1 MASDA
6 RRRSPSLLLSS
17 SASQPPATK
26 QRDVTPSSARRPA
39 HNTASPLTS
48 SRTASAAAAAAQ
60 LSLFQARPATG
71 SDSPAARRSGRARSK
86 SPRQVLECVCLVPGG
101 GGIVEAESLA
111 LETRPPVE
119 GRDSLS
125 VEHVLDTAS
134 ASVEDSLSGEL
145 KTACYV
151 PPTQCSVAVRRA
163 VEPTLV
169 TRGTSPMST
178 SDMDVLPD
186 TSSALCVVPCR
197 AVPCCRTPAPHCVL
211 CRAVPCCRTSAHC

>member
-1 MASDA
+1 MRLSGA
-6 RRRSPSLLLSS
+6 RRR
-17 SASQPPATK
+17 
-26 QRDVTPSSARRPA
+26 RRRGGGVA
-39 HNTASPLTS
+39 GAGD
-48 SRTASAAAAAAQ
+48 AAASGGTR
-60 LSLFQARPATG
+60 LS
-71 SDSPAARRSGRARSK
+71 
-86 SPRQVLECVCLVPGG
+86 
-101 GGIVEAESLA
+101 
-111 LETRPPVE
+111 ETRPPVE

-134 ASVEDSLSGEL
+134 ASIEDPLSGEL

-186 TSSALCVVPCR
+186 ISA
-197 AVPCCRTPAPHCVL
+197 AL
-211 CRAVPCCRTSAHC
+211 CRAVPCRAAGHQRTADERHRDGRRRRRHDDDRCAVRRELVVIVGLGGGRL